1 MISVELRQKLASN
14 ISRLEIQKVSN
25 RALKAAAVSIAIT
38 EDESGAPAF
47 ILTRRSGS
55 LRRHAHQWAL
65 PGGRLD
71 PGETII
77 EAGLREMEEE
87 IGLSLSP
94 KDLVGRLDDYPT
106 RSGYNISPLV
116 FWAGPTKNLT
126 PNPSEVHALYRIPL
140 KELDRPESPDLI
152 HISESDRPVIRM
164 AIMND
169 MVHAPTAALLYQFRE
184 VAMHGRLIRV
194 DHFDQPVFAWR

>member
-25 RALKAAAVSIAIT
+25 TALKAAAVSIAIT

-47 ILTRRSGS
+47 IRTRRSGS

-126 PNPSEVHALYRIPL
+126 PNPSEVHAPYRIPL

-152 HISESDRPVIRM
+152 RIPESDRPVIRM

>member
-25 RALKAAAVSIAIT
+25 TALKAAAVSIAIT
-38 EDESGAPAF
+38 EDGSGAPAF

-140 KELDRPESPDLI
+140 KELDRPGSPDLI
-152 HISESDRPVIRM
+152 RIPESDRPVIRM

>member
-25 RALKAAAVSIAIT
+25 TALKAAAVSIAIT

-116 FWAGPTKNLT
+116 FWAGPAKNLT

-140 KELDRPESPDLI
+140 KELDRPGSPDLI
-152 HISESDRPVIRM
+152 RIPESDRPVIRM